1 MVRPIILY
9 EIADGIN
16 LVKPFPQDLFQE
28 RDNLELKVLNYILYG
43 NGKSI
48 REISDTSIQLVRTC
62 LVLNWDQNKK
72 SSSIEKALAS
82 FVEVSTNGLI
92 GDFIRID
99 LGKSYTWDIRK
110 RNDPYGSGLIPE
122 NQSDRTNINTF
133 DSIFSNEKIQQSL
146 SQNHGTIRILL
157 NRNNKNK
164 LRSLIILS
172 SANCFKMLPFND
184 VKYHN
189 EIKKVIQQ
197 IKRSLLIPIKN
208 SLGPLGITIQVQ
220 NLELDKLK
228 ETFQVLKYYLMDE
241 NERIYKPYGAL
252 HGRESSRK
260 LRNTPAENILNQAK

>member
-1 MVRPIILY
+1 MGKKNSKESKKNKNLIYVQWITTTKKKYFVLVRPIILY

-62 LVLNWDQNKK
+62 LVLTGIKTKK
-72 SSSIEKALAS
+72 YEWFDWRFYK
-82 FVEVSTNGLI
+82 NY
-92 GDFIRID
+92 
-99 LGKSYTWDIRK
+99 LGKSHTWDIRK

-133 DSIFSNEKIQQSL
+133 DSIYSKEKIQQSL
-146 SQNHGTIRILL
+146 SQNHGTIRMLL
-157 NRNNKNK
+157 NRNNQNK

-172 SANCFKMLPFND
+172 SANCFKMVPFND
-184 VKYHN
+184 
-189 EIKKVIQQ
+189 VIQQ

-208 SLGPLGITIQVQ
+208 SLGPLGITVQVA
-220 NLELDKLK
+220 NLYSFYCLI
-228 ETFQVLKYYLMDE
+228 THNQ
-241 NERIYKPYGAL
+241 I
-252 HGRESSRK
+252 SI
-260 LRNTPAENILNQAK
+260 TPNLQLTN